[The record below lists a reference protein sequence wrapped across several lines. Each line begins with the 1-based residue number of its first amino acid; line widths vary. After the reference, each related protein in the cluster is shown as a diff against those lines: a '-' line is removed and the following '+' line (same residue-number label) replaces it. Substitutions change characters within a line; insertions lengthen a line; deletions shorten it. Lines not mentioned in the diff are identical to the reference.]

1 MTKFHAPFLRF
12 SDVAF
17 LERNWDKDQEIMTK
31 SIEGLSDYPDPVWLL
46 IFAEGTRMNPEK
58 LEASRDFA
66 RSRNLPVLRH
76 CKFNSIYN
84 KGSTVLFI
92 VLFIL
97 YGYRDRY
104 SAIF

>member
-1 MTKFHAPFLRF
+1 MNIAWGHLILEFSNLFFVENF

-17 LERNWDKDQEIMTK
+17 LERNLDKDSDIMKK

-76 CKFNSIYN
+76 CK
-84 KGSTVLFI
+84 
-92 VLFIL
+92 
-97 YGYRDRY
+97 
-104 SAIF
+104 